1 LLATFRYAKSLD
13 DSTAPGTG
21 QDSRPSTPQ
30 YIYDLRGNRSAS
42 PFDIAQ
48 RLVLTAVYDLP
59 FRSSP
64 GQKSANPLRTAI
76 SNWRA
81 ATVITAQGGFP
92 FTPQLAINSLN
103 NGGYQLPDR
112 LATGALPASQRSY
125 LQWFNTSLD
134 PADPNRAFA
143 VPALYEY
150 GNSGFDILRGPG
162 MTTADVSLARSFPLR
177 ERLRLETRIEAF
189 NSLNQTNFAL
199 PNRILGVESSGM
211 ISHTSTPARQMQV
224 VVRVEW

>member
-1 LLATFRYAKSLD
+1 M
-13 DSTAPGTG
+13 
-21 QDSRPSTPQ
+21 
-30 YIYDLRGNRSAS
+30 
-42 PFDIAQ
+42 
-48 RLVLTAVYDLP
+48 LTASYDLP
-59 FRSSP
+59 FRNPP
-64 GQKSANPLRTAI
+64 GQKSAGLLRAAIANWRTA
-76 SNWRA
+76 A
-81 ATVITAQGGFP
+81 VITAQTGLP

-103 NGGYQLPDR
+103 DGGFQLPDR
-112 LATGALPASQRSY
+112 LGSGALPAGQRSY
-125 LQWFNTSLD
+125 LQWFNTSLN

-143 VPALYEY
+143 VPALYQY

-162 MTTADVSLARSFPLR
+162 MTTADVSLARSFPVR

-199 PNRILGVESSGM
+199 PNRILGVESAGV